1 MNSDA
6 GRVAGV
12 SSDATRAAG
21 MSSEPDISVCVP
33 VYRAH
38 GEPNIATVA
47 ATLQDGLDGLRGE
60 LVVALNGISA
70 EEAGVPDSAT
80 VVDLGVNR
88 GVAPGWNAAAAASR
102 GAIVVFANDDLALGR
117 GALAM
122 LRAAL
127 LEHPEAG
134 IVAPAGS
141 RWDLSAPKHLE
152 HVDLAGLGPGE
163 LRECDAV
170 GGFLFALRRE
180 VFEAAGGFDEAYAPC
195 SMEEIDLCTTITH
208 RLGLKCYAVAGVEV
222 VHEYGISVANP
233 WKRVRHN
240 GRSEL
245 LRSIHVRNVRHYR
258 RKWREVLAQPSRPGA

>member
-1 MNSDA
+1 MDS
-6 GRVAGV
+6 
-12 SSDATRAAG
+12 TI
-21 MSSEPDISVCVP
+21 DISVCVP

-38 GEPNIATVA
+38 AEPNIATVGSSMERA
-47 ATLQDGLDGLRGE
+47 LDGLAGE

-70 EEAGVPDSAT
+70 KQAGLPEWAT

-102 GAIVVFANDDLALGR
+102 GAVLVFANDDLSFGPR
-117 GALAM
+117 SLAM
-122 LRAAL
+122 LRTAL
-127 LEHPEAG
+127 LERPEAG
-134 IVAPAGS
+134 IVSPAGA
-141 RWDLSAPKHLE
+141 RWDLRVPKHLE
-152 HVDLAGLGPGE
+152 LVDLEDLAPGE
-163 LRECDAV
+163 VRECDAV

-180 VFEAAGGFDEAYAPC
+180 VFAAAGGFDEAYAPC

-222 VHEYGISVANP
+222 EHEYGISVANP
-233 WKRVRHN
+233 WKRIRHN

-258 RKWREVLAQPSRPGA
+258 RKWRAVLGQPS

>member
-1 MNSDA
+1 MAS
-6 GRVAGV
+6 
-12 SSDATRAAG
+12 AAG
-21 MSSEPDISVCVP
+21 MNGAFDISVCVP

-47 ATLQDGLDGLRGE
+47 ATMQDGLDGLRGE

-70 EEAGVPDSAT
+70 QEAGVPESAT
-80 VVDLGVNR
+80 VVDLGINR

-102 GAIVVFANDDLALGR
+102 GAILAFANDDLALGR
-117 GALAM
+117 GSLAT

-127 LEHPEAG
+127 LEHADAG
-134 IVAPAGS
+134 IVSPAGA
-141 RWDLSAPKHLE
+141 RWDLLAPKHLE
-152 HVDLAGLGPGE
+152 LVDLDGLGRGQV
-163 LRECDAV
+163 RECDAV

-222 VHEYGISVANP
+222 EHDYGISVANP
-233 WKRVRHN
+233 WKRIRHN

-258 RKWREVLAQPSRPGA
+258 QKWREVLAQPSSTGT